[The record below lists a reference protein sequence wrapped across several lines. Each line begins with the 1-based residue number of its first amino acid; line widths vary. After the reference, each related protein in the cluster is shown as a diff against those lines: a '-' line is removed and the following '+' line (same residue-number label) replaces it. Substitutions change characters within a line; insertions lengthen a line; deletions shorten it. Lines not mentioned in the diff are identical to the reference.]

1 MKLSILFRIGN
12 ISCTF
17 DVPCTL
23 HLILSFPEYF
33 PYMYDWSILNW
44 IPQVDPLKISG
55 FLFLYYSSLFA
66 VTLCCK
72 FYSLWFPRNLNSE
85 RHCPLIGYSK
95 DHSLENSSGIRHRS
109 HRICFSYF
117 RLLSFVVWCK
127 YHVKIKAILC
137 IYNICIE
144 LPWFLVSSCKE
155 VNKSLL
161 LHVV

>member
-1 MKLSILFRIGN
+1 MKLSILFVIGN

-33 PYMYDWSILNW
+33 PYMYDWSKLNW
-44 IPQVDPLKISG
+44 IPQVDPLKVTG
-55 FLFLYYSSLFA
+55 FLFLCYSSLYA
-66 VTLCCK
+66 VTLCFK
-72 FYSLWFPRNLNSE
+72 FYSLWFPQNLNSE

-127 YHVKIKAILC
+127 YFES
-137 IYNICIE
+137 IYIYIYM
-144 LPWFLVSSCKE
+144 LRIALIFSFFMQRSK
-155 VNKSLL
+155 
-161 LHVV
+161 